1 MIGAGVSPPE
11 REPSTIGFQRVLCG
25 VDGSTESIEAARQ
38 ALEIGDK
45 RGAYWIVSVWNPA
58 IAVHADLVDELRER
72 SLAALRAARAAF
84 PEVEPVLVLG
94 AEVPALLTEIAS
106 VRAD

>member
-1 MIGAGVSPPE
+1 VIGAGVSPPE
-11 REPSTIGFQRVLCG
+11 GEPPTIGFQRVLCG
-25 VDGSTESIEAARQ
+25 VDGSTESIEAARK

-84 PEVEPVLVLG
+84 PERMSRSPWNFGGGPGVM
-94 AEVPALLTEIAS
+94 
-106 VRAD
+106 VRR